1 MVRCHLFVLLLWG
14 LGSPAYAI
22 MQTAQLDV
30 SGGGQAYSTLLVS
43 QASFGPSLPMGDTQ
57 GHRLALPPADNPLM
71 CQNITN
77 PIPKVTD
84 DSFIFII
91 PRGDCTFEMK
101 TYNAQRLGASGV
113 IIEGSM
119 ESRYAMNE
127 TTNEVIYPQD
137 KNDYD
142 CAKGRAE
149 IPASALSFPPYSAE
163 VNDPVLSGDV
173 STNLCLKNSPDHLA
187 SCESNACLLTGG
199 NVTNDGM
206 LEACCAWDLHI
217 WLYYDPTM
225 KSLEIE
231 IPAVYATM
239 AQGHELSQLVGAT
252 VKMSAR
258 PRAAYNLSAI
268 LIWMLGVLVAA
279 FASYA
284 SAADYHAATKGIL
297 SNKQH
302 TGEDIEDQERSAL
315 TNGNGTKDGP
325 LMPSSSYGQAEE
337 SLELSASHALGFIIM
352 ASSGLLI
359 LFFFKIYGIVKVMY
373 GFGCSRAMMQV
384 IFLPVF
390 GSVFSRLRI
399 PNRLVYSTNIEDIGD
414 IKTLDVVAGGVSYTL
429 GFTWLFLAFT
439 LRHPETSVFFWV
451 MQDVMGACMCVLFL
465 GTIKLNSM
473 RVATILLMVAFFY
486 DIFFVFVTPLI
497 FKGQSVMI
505 TVATS
510 GGPPKA
516 DPLWCEKYP
525 DDSNCQ
531 GGDPLPMLFTVP
543 RIDDY
548 QGGSSLLGL
557 GDIVLPGLLLSFA
570 ARLDAAKQLLAAV
583 SGRSNNSCCSHNSYF
598 GPSVVAYAIGLLM
611 ANAAVYLMNMGQ
623 PALLYLVPMTVGTI
637 SFLGWRRKELMM
649 LWEGP
654 KIIRTA
660 DVLLYGPEYEG
671 VPQDE
676 DTQQDAQDD
685 KADANGHASSLVT

>member
-1 MVRCHLFVLLLWG
+1 MIRCHVIALFLWA
-14 LGSPAYAI
+14 LGTPAYAI
-22 MQTAQLDV
+22 IQTAQLDV
-30 SGGGQAYSTLLVS
+30 SGGGQPDTTYLVS
-43 QASFGPSLPMGDTQ
+43 QASFGPSLPMGDTE
-57 GHRLALPPADNPLM
+57 GHRLALPPSDNPLM
-71 CQNITN
+71 CQNITDAN
-77 PIPKVTD
+77 AIPKVTD
-84 DSFIFII
+84 NSFIFII
-91 PRGDCTFEMK
+91 PRGECTFEVK
-101 TYNAQRLGASGV
+101 THNAQRLGASGV
-113 IIEGSM
+113 IIEGTL
-119 ESRYAMNE
+119 ESRYTMNE

-137 KNDYD
+137 KHDYD

-149 IPASALSFPPYSAE
+149 IPSSALSFPPYDAE
-163 VNDPVLSGDV
+163 VNDPALSGDT
-173 STNLCLKNSPDHLA
+173 STNLCLKNSPDYLA

-199 NVTNDGM
+199 NVTTDGM

-217 WLYYDPTM
+217 WLYYDPSM
-225 KSLEIE
+225 KSLKIE
-231 IPAVYATM
+231 IPSVYVTM
-239 AQGHELSQLVGAT
+239 AQGHELHQRIGST
-252 VKMSAR
+252 VKMSER

-279 FASYA
+279 VASYA
-284 SAADYHAATKGIL
+284 SAADYHTAFKSIISRG
-297 SNKQH
+297 N
-302 TGEDIEDQERSAL
+302 TGQDIEDQERSAL
-315 TNGNGTKDGP
+315 TNGNGPKDGP
-325 LMPSSSYGQAEE
+325 LMASSSYGQPEE
-337 SLELSASHALGFIIM
+337 SLELSAGHALGFIVM

-359 LFFFKIYGIVKVMY
+359 LFFFKIYGIVKIMY
-373 GFGCSRAMMQV
+373 GFGCSRAIMQV
-384 IFLPVF
+384 IFLPIF
-390 GSVFSRLRI
+390 GSIFSRLKIR
-399 PNRLVYSTNIEDIGD
+399 NRLVYNTNIEDIGE
-414 IKTLDVVAGGVSYTL
+414 ITTLDIVAGAVSYTL
-429 GFTWLFLAFT
+429 GATWLYLAFT
-439 LRHPETSVFFWV
+439 LRHPDTNVFFWV

-473 RVATILLMVAFFY
+473 RVATILLVVAFFY
-486 DIFFVFVTPLI
+486 DIFFVFVTPLL

-525 DDSNCQ
+525 DDANCQ

-583 SGRSNNSCCSHNSYF
+583 SGHSNKTCCSHNSYF
-598 GPSVVAYAIGLLM
+598 YPSVVAYAIGLLM

-623 PALLYLVPMTVGTI
+623 PALLYLVPMTVGTL
-637 SFLGWRRKELMM
+637 SFLGWRRKELAM

-671 VPQDE
+671 IPQDE
-676 DTQQDAQDD
+676 DTAQGD
-685 KADANGHASSLVT
+685 KANANQHASNLVT

>member
-1 MVRCHLFVLLLWG
+1 MIRYQAYILFLWA
-14 LGSPAYAI
+14 LGGTVEAI
-22 MQTAQLDV
+22 MQTAQLDI
-30 SGGGQAYSTLLVS
+30 SGGRQTYDSMLVS
-43 QASFGPSLPMGDTQ
+43 QASFGPSLPMGDDTE
-57 GHRLALPPADNPLM
+57 GHRLLLPPEDNPLL
-71 CQNITN
+71 CQNITTA
-77 PIPKVTD
+77 IPKVTD

-91 PRGDCTFEMK
+91 PRGECTFERK
-101 TYNAQRLGASGV
+101 AFNAQRLGASGV
-113 IIEGSM
+113 IIEGTL
-119 ESRYAMNE
+119 ESRYSTNE
-127 TTNEVIYPQD
+127 TTGEIIYPQD

-142 CAKGRAE
+142 CNKGRAE
-149 IPASALSFPPYSAE
+149 IPSEAISFPPYDSE
-163 VNDPVLSGDV
+163 VDDPVLSSDS
-173 STNLCLKNSPDHLA
+173 STNLCMKNSPDYLA
-187 SCESNACLLTGG
+187 ACESQACLLTGG
-199 NVTNDGM
+199 NVSTDGM
-206 LEACCAWDLHI
+206 VEACCAWDLHI
-217 WLYYDPTM
+217 WLYYDPSM
-225 KSLEIE
+225 KSENIE

-239 AQGHELSQLVGAT
+239 AQGRQLHENIGAM
-252 VKMSAR
+252 VKMSER
-258 PRAAYNLSAI
+258 PRAKYNASAL
-268 LIWMLGVLVAA
+268 LIWMLGVCIAA
-279 FASYA
+279 FAAYA
-284 SAADYHAATKGIL
+284 SAADYHTATREIR
-297 SNKQH
+297 SKQQ
-302 TGEDIEDQERSAL
+302 TGGEGVEDQERL
-315 TNGNGTKDGP
+315 TLNNGTSYKDGP
-325 LMPSSSYGQAEE
+325 LMENAGPAEE
-337 SLELSASHALGFIIM
+337 ALELSAGHALGFILL

-359 LFFFKIYGIVKVMY
+359 LFFFKIYGIVKVLY

-384 IFLPVF
+384 IFVPVF
-390 GSVFSRLRI
+390 GWVFSRLRI
-399 PNRLVYSTNIEDIGD
+399 PNRLVVSTNIEDIGD
-414 IKTLDVVAGGVSYTL
+414 ITMLDIIAGVVSYTL

-439 LRHPETSVFFWV
+439 LRHPESNVFFWV
-451 MQDVMGACMCVLFL
+451 MQDVMGSCMCVLFL

-531 GGDPLPMLFTVP
+531 GGDPLPMLLTVP

-570 ARLDAAKQLLAAV
+570 ARLDAAKKLLAAV
-583 SGRSNNSCCSHNSYF
+583 SASSRLDNACCSHNTYF

-611 ANAAVYLMNMGQ
+611 ANAAVYLMSMGQ

-660 DVLLYGPEYEG
+660 DVLLYGPEYYEG
-671 VPQDE
+671 VSQDE
-676 DTQQDAQDD
+676 DTGGQDNNNLGA
-685 KADANGHASSLVT
+685 